1 MLNLITA
8 VPGSG
13 KTLYVLKT
21 VSDQAKRDNR
31 QVYYSGIPL
40 TDAGKAEL
48 EWIELEDP
56 EKWFELPAG
65 AIIIIDECQ
74 RIFPLRRNGTE
85 VPKKVSMFETH
96 RHHGFDVWLITQSPM
111 LLDNHV
117 RQIVNKHIHLKRIFG
132 TGAAQALKF
141 DSIENA
147 PNSVSASAR
156 CLDKEK
162 FIYPKEVYRWYTSA
176 QLHTHKVQIPKAAKM
191 AMIAIAVVAAGLY
204 FSMKSIGNLS
214 NTNKE
219 MMAFPSGTASAPA
232 GSAPL
237 QAVRVDL
244 DLSTPEAVAS
254 AHAAVVPD
262 RPETAPIY
270 AELAVPTTF
279 PQLTGCI
286 QSETKCSCYSQQ
298 GTIIKDVPAN
308 VCADVV
314 QNGRFNPYEVRSP
327 ADYRSVQDSS
337 VAQQGQGS
345 NKLSSDLLAQGD
357 ISIGTQG
364 KPDMLKTPAANLM

>member
-96 RHHGFDVWLITQSPM
+96 RHHGFDIWLITQSPM

-132 TGAAQALKF
+132 TAAAQVLKF
-141 DSIENA
+141 DAIENA

-162 FIYPKEVYRWYTSA
+162 FIYPKHVYRWYESS

-191 AMIAIAVVAAGLY
+191 AMLAIVGVAVALY
-204 FSMKSIGNLS
+204 FSMQTIGNLS
-214 NTNKE
+214 NTNKDN
-219 MMAFPSGTASAPA
+219 MAFSSASSPA
-232 GSAPL
+232 
-237 QAVRVDL
+237 AVLPGQNSPGKMAREDI
-244 DLSTPEAVAS
+244 DLSTPQAVAS

-327 ADYRSVQDSS
+327 D
-337 VAQQGQGS
+337 
-345 NKLSSDLLAQGD
+345 NKLAQVSTPNLPDQSSRLPGELLAQGD
-357 ISIGTQG
+357 RGMTQISPISPT
-364 KPDMLKTPAANLM
+364 PKTNLM